1 VFDNAGGVRSERGGA
16 ASRVKGFHL
25 FGCFGR
31 ALRNKGGAVGGTE
44 LQRSFEERRQ
54 RGAP

>member
-1 VFDNAGGVRSERGGA
+1 MSSFES
-16 ASRVKGFHL
+16 KGIHL

-31 ALRNKGGAVGGTE
+31 ALRNTGGAVGGTE
-44 LQRSFEERRQ
+44 LQWSFEERRQ